1 VGYCLFA
8 RIVAFYLSVDVF
20 GTLMYAPILYGM
32 YAIAVRSTAA
42 DQKQAKLE
50 HGRDIWPGTG
60 RLLITAFWLH
70 VLAWYVQIHPGHR
83 VIEGAQPALM
93 QGLGGALSSAP
104 LFAFYEGLWFFGIRQ
119 GFHAQV
125 EELVMEY
132 PKKLCEEGVIM
143 RACASLA

>member
-1 VGYCLFA
+1 
-8 RIVAFYLSVDVF
+8 
-20 GTLMYAPILYGM
+20 
-32 YAIAVRSTAA
+32 
-42 DQKQAKLE
+42 
-50 HGRDIWPGTG
+50 
-60 RLLITAFWLH
+60 
-70 VLAWYVQIHPGHR
+70 

-132 PKKLCEEGVIM
+132 TKKLCEEGVIM